1 MFFDMNNSRLARQ
14 FIVPYRHQKSLSR
27 TIKSFPRAVYNC
39 SKKWL
44 LKTQLDTRSQGTESQ
59 ERLLPKISS
68 RACRPMC
75 HRRTR
80 DFRPGFQNGRSPHP
94 KSQEQVDDPEVS
106 SYKMCFDPRLPAP
119 GTYPSEPIWLL
130 TDGCETHFFE
140 LISPSNSNLLK
151 ILNIARKARLRSIHI
166 PPRGILERALER
178 RNLTH
183 ISDGPTGGIW
193 VVDANKEGVV
203 ACLVEEF
210 KDGWE
215 VLGMGKGICEGQIFL
230 RHLPQQ
236 KLINEERRQKR
247 RLIERWLGN
256 IDEEEKEEDKS
267 REDTPEKA
275 ISQQGHEVVAPWW
288 ITEEDGKKQEKPDQ
302 TEQIHEACL
311 PSTPWTAA
319 DLCKQNERF
328 RKEHDSHSRLISG
341 TLMAPP
347 RQTPQAQRKR
357 QSQEPHQESRIDWR
371 QAKTTIAK
379 PVQWKPLRPAW
390 LDNPRKVTILPPTT
404 PPPTATATAAAAAAA
419 VVETATA
426 TVTQAQQQQHQP
438 PFQGRRRPIPPKGA
452 PGLLNPDHPESNLRK
467 RGLFQSLK
475 EEEEGGNGNGNGSE
489 SGGKEASDQQG

>member
-1 MFFDMNNSRLARQ
+1 MNNSRLARQ
-14 FIVPYRHQKSLSR
+14 FIVPYRYKKSLSR

-44 LKTQLDTRSQGTESQ
+44 LKPQLDTRSQGTESQ
-59 ERLLPKISS
+59 ERLLPKRSS
-68 RACRPMC
+68 RASRPMC

-80 DFRPGFQNGRSPHP
+80 DFRPGFQNGRSPYP

-140 LISPSNSNLLK
+140 LISPKNSNLFK
-151 ILNIARKARLRSIHI
+151 ILNIARKARLRSLHI
-166 PPRGILERALER
+166 PPRSILERALER

-183 ISDGPTGGIW
+183 ISDGPTGSIW
-193 VVDANKEGVV
+193 VVDADKEGVV

-215 VLGMGKGICEGQIFL
+215 VLGMGKGICEGQVFL
-230 RHLPQQ
+230 RHLRQHKPV
-236 KLINEERRQKR
+236 NEERRQKR

-256 IDEEEKEEDKS
+256 IDEEEGEEDRT

-275 ISQQGHEVVAPWW
+275 ISQQGHEVVAPDWC
-288 ITEEDGKKQEKPDQ
+288 ITEEDGKNQEKPDQ

-328 RKEHDSHSRLISG
+328 RKEHDSHSRLING

-347 RQTPQAQRKR
+347 PQTPQAQRKR
-357 QSQEPHQESRIDWR
+357 RSQEPHQESRIDWR
-371 QAKTTIAK
+371 QARTTIAK
-379 PVQWKPLRPAW
+379 PVEWKPLRPAW
-390 LDNPRKVTILPPTT
+390 LDNLRKNTITPPTT
-404 PPPTATATAAAAAAA
+404 TTTRAAAAAAAAAAA
-419 VVETATA
+419 VIETETETATA
-426 TVTQAQQQQHQP
+426 TVTQAQHQHQQQQQTP
-438 PFQGRRRPIPPKGA
+438 LQGRRRPIPPKGA
-452 PGLLNPDHPESNLRK
+452 PGLLNLDHPESNLRK
-467 RGLFQSLK
+467 WGLFQSSK
-475 EEEEGGNGNGNGSE
+475 EEEGGNG